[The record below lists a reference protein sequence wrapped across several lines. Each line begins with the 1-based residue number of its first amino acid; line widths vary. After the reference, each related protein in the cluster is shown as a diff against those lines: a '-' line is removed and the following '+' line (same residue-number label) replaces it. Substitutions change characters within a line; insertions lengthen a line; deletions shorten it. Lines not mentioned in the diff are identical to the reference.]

1 MLVPVV
7 DECMIIPI
15 APYTG
20 ASVHLVFRLI
30 FANFNKINKY
40 MPFCRPTEALTQIKY
55 ACAHNFRLK
64 CYNVLLV
71 KTFIVCICIGKQ
83 SNIVIRS
90 AIMRKL

>member
-40 MPFCRPTEALTQIKY
+40 MPFCRPTEALTRVARSFVKLQAKLSM
-55 ACAHNFRLK
+55 AAGQKRPNQKVVEK
-64 CYNVLLV
+64 CTIL
-71 KTFIVCICIGKQ
+71 
-83 SNIVIRS
+83 S
-90 AIMRKL
+90 

>member
-40 MPFCRPTEALTQIKY
+40 MPFCRPTEALTSVARSI
-55 ACAHNFRLK
+55 LK
-64 CYNVLLV
+64 KSLDRSKNSTRFGYNIAE
-71 KTFIVCICIGKQ
+71 TFFSKILPK
-83 SNIVIRS
+83 
-90 AIMRKL
+90 